1 MDSVFTGQ
9 RYRILLGLPHRPAGA
24 KGYPVLWALDGLA
37 SFPLMTRPEASGEES
52 PAWRQRVGE
61 DPALLIVAVGYASGE
76 FISVNARALDY
87 TPQVE
92 GAGDAFSPR
101 HGGAADFLA
110 FLTQELRP
118 LLARYF
124 VMDPERHTLFGF
136 SYGALFTLHCLST
149 APQHFQR
156 YWAASPSLWF
166 GGHYSL
172 NQLPQRL
179 AALHQQPAVPAKVM
193 ITVGAEEQNPAGWVS
208 AAVSQKLTERRMVRN
223 VAQFAALLDQAGLP
237 GWQAQY
243 HCLSAHD
250 HFDMLMHGARR
261 VVAFAAA
268 ESRPPTSDFGPLQAG
283 DRGSER
289 WWQEVARQGTPYTE
303 VCGDQ
308 ARVCFL
314 WRDPAGDETQSD
326 LARVYIDVGSV
337 TDHSLRDP
345 QSLQRIPG
353 SDIWYWALTLPAGW
367 RGSYSFVPVTSGQ
380 LLKKEENQRSWWR
393 ALYALAQKDPL
404 NRQSP
409 ALGTWGGT
417 ISALHLPSAPLQS
430 AWQAEAFNPQ
440 RLQVLDWHSQALA
453 NRRKVWVYQTGSAK
467 DPERPLVIL
476 LDGQHWAGRMPV
488 YPALEQATRQG
499 QLPAAVYLLIDVI
512 DSHWRSTELP
522 CNAAFWRAVQNELL
536 PQIQSV
542 AAYSQD
548 PQRTV
553 VAGQSFG
560 GLAAMYAALH
570 WPERFACV
578 LSQSGSFWWPD
589 DSMFQNSD
597 GTAAT
602 RQSGRPLCGP
612 LADLPP
618 AALPVRVFQEV
629 GSHEDIMI
637 DVNEAMRDELIRA
650 GHQVN
655 YQVFEGGH
663 DWLCWRGG
671 LLDGLSWLLNSDDK
685 KVIHHE

>member
-1 MDSVFTGQ
+1 MV
-9 RYRILLGLPHRPAGA
+9 H
-24 KGYPVLWALDGLA
+24 
-37 SFPLMTRPEASGEES
+37 
-52 PAWRQRVGE
+52 
-61 DPALLIVAVGYASGE
+61 
-76 FISVNARALDY
+76 NA
-87 TPQVE
+87 
-92 GAGDAFSPR
+92 
-101 HGGAADFLA
+101 
-110 FLTQELRP
+110 
-118 LLARYF
+118 
-124 VMDPERHTLFGF
+124 
-136 SYGALFTLHCLST
+136 
-149 APQHFQR
+149 
-156 YWAASPSLWF
+156 
-166 GGHYSL
+166 
-172 NQLPQRL
+172 
-179 AALHQQPAVPAKVM
+179 
-193 ITVGAEEQNPAGWVS
+193 
-208 AAVSQKLTERRMVRN
+208 
-223 VAQFAALLDQAGLP
+223 AQFAALLDQAALP
-237 GWQAQY
+237 VWQVEY
-243 HCLSAHD
+243 LCLPAHD

-268 ESRPPTSDFGPLQAG
+268 ASRPQTSDFGPLRAG
-283 DRGSER
+283 ERGSER
-289 WWQEVARQGTPYTE
+289 WWQEVARQGTPFIE
-303 VCGDQ
+303 VRGDQ

-314 WRDPAGDETQSD
+314 WRDPAGDETRSD

-353 SDIWYWALTLPAGW
+353 SDIWYWTLTLPAGW
-367 RGSYSFVPVTSGQ
+367 RGSYSFIPVTSGQ

-430 AWQAEAFNPQ
+430 AWQAEEFNPQ

-453 NRRKVWVYQTGSAK
+453 NRRKVWVYQTGSANG
-467 DPERPLVIL
+467 PERPLVIL
-476 LDGQHWAGRMPV
+476 LDGQHWASRMPV
-488 YPALEQATRQG
+488 YPALERATRLG

-512 DSHWRSTELP
+512 DSNWRSTELP
-522 CNAAFWRAVQNELL
+522 CNAAFWLAVQNELL

-597 GTAAT
+597 GTTAT
-602 RQSGRPLCGP
+602 RQIGRPLRGP

-655 YQVFEGGH
+655 YRVFEGGH

-671 LLDGLSWLLNSDDK
+671 LLDGLSQLLNSDDK